1 MVRRIVPFLTSLL
14 LILSAGS
21 SPAQQQPKKS
31 TTSGKSRS
39 ASKVV
44 KAQSSPSAPAASG
57 YTFTP
62 IPLPASFKDSM
73 IYHDLMLSD
82 NGYVTYSLEGVIYRW
97 KGQGTA
103 LETIAQ
109 AGDKFDGGTIT
120 KLGAIQMN
128 ARGQVCYMATILHP
142 EGRYSNVM
150 FIDKKPAMNT
160 EAHLAGTLTDSGTV
174 YVVVDEL
181 NQDSKTYYYKFTTD
195 GEHWSSFGTPVPAE
209 LLNHRQYLQ
218 MVATKTAYEIHR
230 SSPTTFRPSS
240 TVVYSV
246 PRPAKFPDPSDW
258 KKGDP
263 INGYIVGSEDYGT
276 QKTAYFNAE
285 CKPVLI
291 YITEGKQAGF
301 WTPLG
306 LLTKEGGSVDLT
318 TLNRQGQIVITQDS
332 KPILAT
338 PTNMKPENTL
348 PQPGDLVVYQNEKK
362 EYNHVAIV
370 MEVKPGTA
378 IVTKVRSK
386 WGSWGLYD
394 HDPNQ
399 TRDYGI
405 HWTVL
410 RRRQRKLFQPEK
422 PEYSTALPWFPEDK
436 NWVVKSDFFET
447 DKGRAIYPGQLPD
460 PSPASSQAMDLIRKA
475 HLDTVRE
482 IEPPT
487 QAYDCRGFVFGN
499 KREPIA
505 GYWWYFRTWN
515 QVQEILEDDYDKI
528 PAKDSAGQDH

>member
-1 MVRRIVPFLTSLL
+1 MVRRIVPFLTALL

-21 SPAQQQPKKS
+21 SPAQRQPEKS
-31 TTSGKSRS
+31 TTSGNSRS

-109 AGDKFDGGTIT
+109 VGDKFDGGTIT
-120 KLGAIQMN
+120 KFGAIQMN

-142 EGRYSNVM
+142 EGRYSCVM
-150 FIDKKPAMNT
+150 FVDKKPAMNT

-174 YVVVDEL
+174 YVVLDEL
-181 NQDSKTYYYKFTTD
+181 DQDAKTYYYKFTTD

-263 INGYIVGSEDYGT
+263 INGPIVGSVDYGT

-318 TLNRQGQIVITQDS
+318 TLNRQGQIVIEQNS
-332 KPILAT
+332 KLVLAT
-338 PTNMKPENTL
+338 PNNGKPEPNS
-348 PQPGDLVVYQNEKK
+348 PQPGDIVVYQDEKTPL
-362 EYNHVAIV
+362 A
-370 MEVKPGTA
+370 M
-378 IVTKVRSK
+378 VT
-386 WGSWGLYD
+386 
-394 HDPNQ
+394 
-399 TRDYGI
+399 
-405 HWTVL
+405 
-410 RRRQRKLFQPEK
+410 
-422 PEYSTALPWFPEDK
+422 
-436 NWVVKSDFFET
+436 
-447 DKGRAIYPGQLPD
+447 
-460 PSPASSQAMDLIRKA
+460 
-475 HLDTVRE
+475 
-482 IEPPT
+482 
-487 QAYDCRGFVFGN
+487 
-499 KREPIA
+499 PI
-505 GYWWYFRTWN
+505 T
-515 QVQEILEDDYDKI
+515 II
-528 PAKDSAGQDH
+528 